1 MPAPPPD
8 IGLTPPTRDD
18 VSNRQAYEIELAD
31 PACAACHALITY
43 PGFIFENYDAIGSYQ
58 TTDNGFAVDASTD
71 IYVDGEFVAYENA
84 VAMMPDLAEREVVS
98 SCVALNWVTYLVGRR
113 SREAISGV
121 GSREIESCGGGDA
134 CVRGSIAE
142 YAAEIAQCAGAP
154 GADMNLPDLAGRL
167 AASPLLL
174 AGTIACGDKRC
185 FAEFEECVITEN
197 VAAGAPDYACLP
209 ATGP

>member
-1 MPAPPPD
+1 EGETLGTLLTASYGFVNERLGQVYGVDIPGEEFVRVALDPSTRAGAFTQPYFLSVASNYDRTSPTLRGKLLEELLMCAAVPAPPPD

-121 GSREIESCGGGDA
+121 GSREIESCGGG
-134 CVRGSIAE
+134 
-142 YAAEIAQCAGAP
+142 
-154 GADMNLPDLAGRL
+154 
-167 AASPLLL
+167 
-174 AGTIACGDKRC
+174 
-185 FAEFEECVITEN
+185 
-197 VAAGAPDYACLP
+197 
-209 ATGP
+209 